1 MLLLLLLLLLTPF
14 DKAMEVWFVPWT
26 LCTLNE
32 AVPLVEETRGTKMV
46 LARTKLGTWLA
57 A

>member
-1 MLLLLLLLLLTPF
+1 MLLLLLPF
-14 DKAMEVWFVPWT
+14 DKATEIWFVPWT
-26 LCTLNE
+26 LCTLKE

-46 LARTKLGTWLA
+46 LARTKLGTWFA